1 MKKCASSPLL
11 RVILGLCFAVISLT
25 VYAQCKTFSLSDRGD
40 TLNCV
45 DFKGMRQGP
54 WLQKFPELRG
64 NPGYEEEGVYKN
76 DKKEGVWRKYSEQ
89 GDVLAVESYKWGLL
103 HGKCSYYSLL
113 GLEREEGWWAIDPGK
128 LYDTIDVPDLFT
140 DGVYHKVVIKN
151 EGHSLKQGT
160 WRTFDPMTGRITS
173 TQEYIRD
180 SAVGVLGSMGVKT
193 KQPVNGNNTGDTTK
207 KKVEKPSIVSEWE
220 EKNKG
225 KKKVKVRDGSIGY

>member
-1 MKKCASSPLL
+1 MKKHFSC
-11 RVILGLCFAVISLT
+11 LGWKLIIGLVGTFCGLT
-25 VYAQCKTFSLSDRGD
+25 ATAQCKTFALSDRGD

-45 DFKGMRQGP
+45 DFKGMKQGP

-76 DKKEGVWRKYSEQ
+76 DKKEGVWRKYNEQ

-151 EGHSLKQGT
+151 EGRSLKQGT

-193 KQPVNGNNTGDTTK
+193 KPPANGNNPGDTTK